1 MLIYQS
7 LKGEKHT
14 VYVYLKDGI
23 VERFKNIVE
32 INRLHSRYAWG
43 VQDEYDFLE
52 DNRLRSHAVRTEDI
66 EKLEIFN

>member
-14 VYVYLKDGI
+14 VYVYLKDGQ

-32 INRLHSRYAWG
+32 INMLRNRYAWG
-43 VQDEYDFLE
+43 IQDEYDFLE
-52 DNRLRSHAVRTEDI
+52 DNRRKSHAVRKEDI

>member
-1 MLIYQS
+1 MLIYQTP
-7 LKGEKHT
+7 KGQKHT
-14 VYVYLKDGI
+14 VYVYLKDGR

-52 DNRLRSHAVRTEDI
+52 DNRRT
-66 EKLEIFN
+66 

>member
-1 MLIYQS
+1 MLIYQTP
-7 LKGEKHT
+7 KGQKHT
-14 VYVYLKDGI
+14 VHVYLKDGR

-52 DNRLRSHAVRTEDI
+52 DNRRTSHAVRTEEI
-66 EKLEIFN
+66 EKLEIFF